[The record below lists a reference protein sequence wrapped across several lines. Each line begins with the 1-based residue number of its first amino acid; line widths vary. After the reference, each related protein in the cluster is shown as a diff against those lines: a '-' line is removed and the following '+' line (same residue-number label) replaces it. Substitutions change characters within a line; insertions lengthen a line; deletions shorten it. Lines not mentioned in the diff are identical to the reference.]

1 MKKNQIDA
9 QGHETYES
17 LKDVFSPYDSRTTR
31 SLNDI
36 VTYTGHT
43 IAFWYEVST
52 ITTETEFIR
61 ILKRAIKRRG
71 RET

>member
-1 MKKNQIDA
+1 MKKNPIDV

-17 LKDVFSPYDSRTTR
+17 LKGVFDSYDSRTTR
-31 SLNDI
+31 ALNDI

-43 IAFWYEVST
+43 IAFWYELST

-61 ILKRAIKRRG
+61 ILKRAIKKRG